1 MSLVGYDDK
10 TVRSRL
16 TPWDHS
22 TAGAL
27 RFVATDKQR
36 VKCGEGAGSYYG
48 LKDVSGRLQNND
60 KTVWSRLTPWD
71 HSTAGALRFVAR
83 EKQRVKCGEGAG
95 VI

>member
-27 RFVATDKQR
+27 RFVAREKQR
-36 VKCGEGAGSYYG
+36 VEVGRWVRSLFW
-48 LKDVSGRLQNND
+48 LKDVSGRL
-60 KTVWSRLTPWD
+60 
-71 HSTAGALRFVAR
+71 
-83 EKQRVKCGEGAG
+83 
-95 VI
+95 

>member
-27 RFVATDKQR
+27 RF
-36 VKCGEGAGSYYG
+36 
-48 LKDVSGRLQNND
+48 L
-60 KTVWSRLTPWD
+60 
-71 HSTAGALRFVAR
+71 AR
-83 EKQRVKCGEGAG
+83 EKARVEWGERAG

>member
-27 RFVATDKQR
+27 RF
-36 VKCGEGAGSYYG
+36 
-48 LKDVSGRLQNND
+48 L
-60 KTVWSRLTPWD
+60 
-71 HSTAGALRFVAR
+71 AR
-83 EKQRVKCGEGAG
+83 EKQRVEMGRGDRSLFWLKDVSGPLGTIPPPRRRTQIRSQRETESGSGESG
-95 VI
+95 